1 MIAVLGYA
9 VLLKYAGWIL
19 LACFLLLSGWAITR
33 AMRAAREY
41 DREVDLDRA
50 AERECLLVRANYENA
65 MYLRGDPV
73 GVYGHYTPPTMPL
86 TRPLPAQA
94 YAQHNYAEPCDW
106 YDYGATDLDDYDDGL
121 TDWRTT

>member
-19 LACFLLLSGWAITR
+19 LGVWILFGVWAVRR
-33 AMRAAREY
+33 AMRTARAY
-41 DREVDLDRA
+41 DREVNLDRE
-50 AERECLLVRANYENA
+50 AERECLLIRANYENA
-65 MYLRGDPV
+65 AYLRGDPV

-86 TRPLPAQA
+86 TRPLPPP
-94 YAQHNYAEPCDW
+94 EPVDW
-106 YDYGATDLDDYDDGL
+106 YDYDDGL